1 MRLLMALLTLL
12 FLSSCQSITATRSL
26 ASLQTEFGAI
36 VRTQNDCKKNANTA
50 AEACFGDFETMH
62 GSIESQA
69 RAAIEEIRGSTDL
82 GDRQITIGLYRLAA
96 FASLQ
101 ANTQHAS
108 DYADAGSQLC
118 AALGNA
124 EPPRD
129 CALLAVVGQYEVL
142 KAFDADVKCLGTPG
156 CTRDISA
163 DELASGFCKTFDTL
177 ASKTTTAQ
185 KQALLPASVNTYLDR
200 QVVAAVDLMHA
211 FAAKLTPSNFAD
223 QPRKPCDCINL
234 ESSDPAFDTDCG
246 NVPPGSQ
253 MATFKAMCISDNLDA
268 TSRNCHKF

>member
-1 MRLLMALLTLL
+1 MRLFMALLTLL
-12 FLSSCQSITATRSL
+12 FLSGCESITATRSL

-36 VRTQNDCKKNANTA
+36 VRTQNDCNKAETA

-69 RAAIEEIRGSTDL
+69 RTAIEGIKDSTDL

-101 ANTQHAS
+101 ANTHHAS

-142 KAFDADVKCLGTPG
+142 KAFDADVRCLGTPG
-156 CTRDISA
+156 CTPNKNA
-163 DELASGFCKTFDTL
+163 EELASGFCKTFDTL
-177 ASKTTTAQ
+177 ASKTTAAQ
-185 KQALLPASVNTYLDR
+185 QQALLPATVNTYLGQ
-200 QVVAAVDLMHA
+200 QVVAAVESMHA
-211 FAAKLTPSNFAD
+211 FAAQLTPSIFGD
-223 QPRKPCDCINL
+223 QPRKPCDCVNL
-234 ESSDPAFDTDCG
+234 DSTDPAFATKCG
-246 NVPPGSQ
+246 NVPPGTQ